1 MKQMK
6 QVFLR
11 YQLHCH
17 AVQGLLEV
25 NTQPQAAHGPTV
37 SLVLTPDSVSAHLH
51 PT

>member
-1 MKQMK
+1 MK

-17 AVQGLLEV
+17 AIQELLEMK
-25 NTQPQAAHGPTV
+25 TQPQAAYGPIV
-37 SLVLTPDSVSAHLH
+37 SLVLTLDSVSAHLY